1 MFRRVDPDLPL
12 WDLRS
17 MDQVMGR
24 AVSAPRF
31 YVILLSIF
39 GTVAVILAA
48 AGIYGVIS
56 YTVAQSTR
64 DIGVRIALGAKPA
77 DVIRSVLRHGLILN
91 GVSLLLGLAA
101 SWGLTR
107 LMATLLF
114 GVQPTDPATF
124 VLTAVMTTAL
134 ALLAC
139 YVPARRAAKID
150 PIVALRHQ

>member
-1 MFRRVDPDLPL
+1 
-12 WDLRS
+12 
-17 MDQVMGR
+17 
-24 AVSAPRF
+24 
-31 YVILLSIF
+31 LSIF

-107 LMATLLF
+107 LMSTLLF

-124 VLTAVMTTAL
+124 VSTAVMTTAL
-134 ALLAC
+134 ALIAC